1 MSVAKVVRWQ
11 HETGCLAS
19 GMGRHVVRQDGRGV
33 SGISEGGCLTCT
45 ACKLRVGGVV
55 SIGGAGGG
63 SSDLSS
69 GSDAS
74 GGT

>member
-1 MSVAKVVRWQ
+1 MSVAKVVHWQ

-19 GMGRHVVRQDGRGV
+19 GMGGHVVRQDGRGA
-33 SGISEGGCLTCT
+33 SGISEGGCLTCM
-45 ACKLRVGGVV
+45 ACELRVGGVV

-63 SSDLSS
+63 SSDLS
-69 GSDAS
+69 GGGNAS